1 MEDEAIYPADEG
13 ALAAALVQYGW
24 DEDWERAFRP
34 HRAQGFVPAR
44 VTAVWS
50 DGYEVAAAE
59 GLKPA
64 EISGRLRY
72 ATLYAAKRPTIGDW
86 VACMPNPDGPCLIAA
101 VLPRRTCLQR
111 QEADGIASQVVGAN
125 IDVCLIMQALAG
137 DFNPARVDRYLAMV
151 LGGGAAPAVV
161 LTKADLLS
169 AEEVAGRE
177 AALAHIADRVRLF
190 VVSAVTGQGLAE
202 LTGFLVPR
210 RTYAAMGSSGVGKS
224 TLLNLLSGQERM
236 ATGAV
241 RADDQKGRHVTTH
254 RQLFALPGGALFVDT
269 PGMRELAL
277 FSADSQRAYTDI
289 QALAKN
295 CQFNNC
301 THAGEPGCAVRQ
313 AIEDGTLPRERWES
327 YVKLQ
332 HEESFMEQKQIL
344 LRKRLSNARKK
355 RRKVHYKDYIR
366 GGLPGRDDRD
376 D

>member
-1 MEDEAIYPADEG
+1 MAIHPADEG
-13 ALAAALVQYGW
+13 ALAAGLVQYGW
-24 DEDWERAFRP
+24 DEDWERAFKP

-64 EISGRLRY
+64 ESSGRLRY
-72 ATLYAAKRPTIGDW
+72 ATLYAAKRPAVGDW
-86 VACMPNPDGPCLIAA
+86 VACIPNPDGPCLVTA

-125 IDVCLIMQALAG
+125 IDVCLIVQALTG
-137 DFNPARVDRYLAMV
+137 DLNPARVDRYLAMV
-151 LGGGAAPAVV
+151 LGGGAVPAVV
-161 LTKADLLS
+161 LTKADLL
-169 AEEVAGRE
+169 AEEEVAGRE

-202 LTGFLVPR
+202 LSGFLVPR
-210 RTYAAMGSSGVGKS
+210 RTYAALGSSGVGKS
-224 TLLNLLSGQERM
+224 TLLNLLAGRERM

-241 RADDQKGRHVTTH
+241 RADDHKGRHVTTH

-277 FSADSQRAYTDI
+277 FGEDSQLAFGDI
-289 QALAKN
+289 QALAKD
-295 CQFNNC
+295 CQFSDC
-301 THAGEPGCAVRQ
+301 THRGEPGCAVRQ
-313 AIEDGTLPRERWES
+313 ALEDGILPRERWEN

-332 HEESFMEQKQIL
+332 HEESFLEQKQIL
-344 LRKRLSNARKK
+344 LRKRLANARKQ
-355 RRKVHYKDYIR
+355 RRNVHYKDYIR
-366 GGLPGRDDRD
+366 GGGPGKGDSQD
-376 D
+376 